1 MYISDQTKKTSSEIN
16 TVRFII
22 SPSIGWVIENNRLFW
37 TNDNGNHWT
46 DITPSFD
53 KTDEKIETVF
63 FKNEKLGWMISSQQ
77 ELTLNRFTIFT
88 SKDGGNNWKEIL
100 FVDSNFH
107 EDNLLFQHI
116 AMQWLDEQTGWI
128 MFKHQTG
135 VNFSVVRCFTQEM
148 VVNVGKVGS
157 TFWRIFYFFQ

>member
-1 MYISDQTKKTSSEIN
+1 MLPSYKPRLISKIILVSLSIFYMLTLMNLSRFNDNWVINSSQLNSAVTHIFSSNQSQKTSSEIN
-16 TVRFII
+16 TVRFKII

-88 SKDGGNNWKEIL
+88 
-100 FVDSNFH
+100 
-107 EDNLLFQHI
+107 
-116 AMQWLDEQTGWI
+116 
-128 MFKHQTG
+128 
-135 VNFSVVRCFTQEM
+135 
-148 VVNVGKVGS
+148 
-157 TFWRIFYFFQ
+157 